1 MRSYNDEKEL
11 GFELLGTACVPARPT
26 PEEWAVVGEA
36 LQVEPYA
43 IMLRKD
49 DPTFKALVD
58 GMLAKPMGNGECER
72 LCKKWFQSAMAPK
85 GVKLSAQ
92 MSKELIDNLKSNPT
106 ARPPEIL
113 SLKNSP

>member
-72 LCKKWFQSAMAPK
+72 LCKKWFQSAMARK
-85 GVKLSAQ
+85 GRKA
-92 MSKELIDNLKSNPT
+92 E
-106 ARPPEIL
+106 RPNEQGTDRQPEI
-113 SLKNSP
+113 KPNRPAT